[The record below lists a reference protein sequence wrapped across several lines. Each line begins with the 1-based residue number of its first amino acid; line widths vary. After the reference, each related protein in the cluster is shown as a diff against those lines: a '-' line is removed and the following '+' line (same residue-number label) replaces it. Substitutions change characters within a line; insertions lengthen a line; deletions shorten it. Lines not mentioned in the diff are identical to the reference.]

1 MHRLRGADEEIPAMR
16 VQATHV
22 RSGYICGYGTAEA
35 DRLIRQATQ
44 LAPITERVFRDT
56 GIGTGQRVLDIGSGL
71 GDVSMIAARLV
82 GPSGEVVG
90 VERDAGAI
98 ARARQRIAAVGLQNV
113 TLVESDAGDLAI
125 AGPFDAV
132 VGRFVLNHCP
142 DPVAVLRSVTRPVK
156 PGGVVAFQEVAL
168 GPSLAVSA
176 GVPLWFRLLSAIQE
190 VINRAGM
197 SSERGLGLY
206 RTFRQADLPGPH
218 MHLEMPLANDQSF
231 ARLQVDLLQTL
242 RAVADEHHVRLTDL
256 GDLDTL
262 LDRVLAEATAAQS
275 VIALPAIV
283 SAWTR
288 KSA

>member
-1 MHRLRGADEEIPAMR
+1 MR

-22 RSGYICGYGTAEA
+22 RSGYICGHGAAEE

-44 LAPITERVFRDT
+44 LAPITERVFRDA
-56 GIGTGQRVLDIGSGL
+56 GIGTGQRVLDIGAGL

-98 ARARQRIAAVGLQNV
+98 TRARRRIAAVGLQNV

-125 AGPFDAV
+125 DGPFDAV

-142 DPVAVLRSVTRPVK
+142 DPVAVLRSVTRPVV

-190 VINRAGM
+190 VVNRAGM

-218 MHLEMPLANDQSF
+218 MHLDMPLANDPGF
-231 ARLQVDLLQTL
+231 ARLQVDLIQTM
-242 RAVADEHHVRLTDL
+242 RAAADEHHVWLTDL

-262 LDRVLAEATAAQS
+262 VDRVHAEAMAAQS